1 MLKGNLATRPF
12 YNERF
17 VNGILLLAAV
27 IGLAMAVYSAG
38 RILELGGER
47 STRVT
52 RQQTAKTEAA
62 AIRARAERQQK
73 SVDRTAFLMLAGS
86 THEANSL
93 IDERTFSWT
102 VFFSQLEKTLPLD
115 VRLIQ
120 VAPRWERGVFG
131 INMIVNVRRREDLST
146 FLDALQATQS
156 FYDVFASEQ
165 QTMEDGTVNAT
176 VAGGYV
182 APAGKVAKGGGVRG
196 GSQQP

>member
-27 IGLAMAVYSAG
+27 VGLAMAVYSAG
-38 RILELGGER
+38 RILDLGGER

-52 RQQTAKTEAA
+52 RQQTAKVEAA
-62 AIRARAERQQK
+62 AIRGRAEREK
-73 SVDRTAFLMLAGS
+73 NSVDRNAYLMLAAS
-86 THEANSL
+86 TFEANTL

-102 VFFSQLEKTLPLD
+102 VFFGQLEKTLPFD

-131 INMIVNVRRREDLST
+131 INMTVNVKRREDLST
-146 FLDALQATQS
+146 FLDALQGTQS
-156 FYDVFASEQ
+156 FYDVFASELQ
-165 QTMEDGTVNAT
+165 GMEDGTYNAQ

-182 APAGKVAKGGGVRG
+182 APAGKVAKGGGARG
-196 GSQQP
+196 GSQHP